1 MKKPLQQDLG
11 GAKAAVGEERR
22 RSQRVMIRMP
32 VTLRVTVEG
41 KELTLPAFTV
51 SVNDHGAMLMCGR
64 GIPGGTKLELRNEH
78 TGETQTCRVT
88 RTAVESQQSFMI
100 PVEFAAHNPGFW
112 HISFPPDD
120 WKPTDN

>member
-11 GAKAAVGEERR
+11 GSKAAVGEERR

-32 VTLRVTVEG
+32 VTLRVTVDG

-88 RTAVESQQSFMI
+88 RTADMKLSWKVRSQLASVISM
-100 PVEFAAHNPGFW
+100 NGFG
-112 HISFPPDD
+112 SA
-120 WKPTDN
+120 